1 MIDVD
6 KIFLS
11 KSNEGSSAVLNAL
24 RLCMYWKTVNEH
36 VMGKNYLCYLVDQS
50 FSSLM
55 ENFSQYFKFYLHTY
69 IIDVHRR
76 VLKIKLYEGN
86 MFGSIMA
93 FIRRCKDLY
102 EICQANGQ
110 LFRFFSWHHFHEK
123 ISWKW
128 FVLVLLFVYILTMY
142 KV

>member
-1 MIDVD
+1 MNMLWVRTIY
-6 KIFLS
+6 
-11 KSNEGSSAVLNAL
+11 A
-24 RLCMYWKTVNEH
+24 R
-36 VMGKNYLCYLVDQS
+36 DQS
-50 FSSLM
+50 FRSLM
-55 ENFSQYFKFYLHTY
+55 ENFYPYFKFYLHTY

-110 LFRFFSWHHFHEK
+110 LFRFFS
-123 ISWKW
+123 
-128 FVLVLLFVYILTMY
+128 
-142 KV
+142 